1 LVFSVPLKKPE
12 SGKANTM
19 FRATVEHDG
28 ELVTLRIEGRLS
40 GPCLGELEN
49 CWRKAM
55 NGNGRGRAVVDL
67 TEVTFVSAE
76 GKQLLE
82 RLCRA
87 GAKLTGDGL
96 MTRALVQQITE
107 SAGMAEKQQ

>member
-1 LVFSVPLKKPE
+1 
-12 SGKANTM
+12 M

-40 GPCLGELEN
+40 GPCLAELET
-49 CWRKAM
+49 CWRQAM
-55 NGNGRGRAVVDL
+55 NGNGIGRVVVDL
-67 TEVTFVSAE
+67 KEVTFVSAE

-87 GAKLTGDGL
+87 GAQLTGDGL

-107 SAGMAEKQQ
+107 SAAAVRK

>member
-1 LVFSVPLKKPE
+1 
-12 SGKANTM
+12 M

-40 GPCLGELEN
+40 GPCLAELEN
-49 CWRKAM
+49 CWRQM
-55 NGNGRGRAVVDL
+55 VHGNGSHRIVVDL
-67 TEVTFVSAE
+67 TEVTFVSSQ

-87 GAKLTGDGL
+87 GARLTGDGL
-96 MTRALVQQITE
+96 MTRALVEQITE
-107 SAGMAEKQQ
+107 SAGPVGKQQ

>member
-1 LVFSVPLKKPE
+1 
-12 SGKANTM
+12 M

-40 GPCLGELEN
+40 GPCLPELEN
-49 CWRKAM
+49 CWRQMM
-55 NGNGRGRAVVDL
+55 NGNGSRRCVVDL
-67 TEVTFVSAE
+67 KEVTFISSQ

-87 GAKLTGDGL
+87 GAQLTGNGL
-96 MTRALVQQITE
+96 MTRAVVEQITE
-107 SAGMAEKQQ
+107 SAGVAGTTTERK

>member
-1 LVFSVPLKKPE
+1 
-12 SGKANTM
+12 M

-40 GPCLGELEN
+40 GPCLAELEN
-49 CWRKAM
+49 CWRQTM
-55 NGNGRGRAVVDL
+55 NGNGRGQVVVDL
-67 TEVTFVSAE
+67 KEVTFVSSQ

-96 MTRALVQQITE
+96 MTRALVEEITG
-107 SAGMAEKQQ
+107 SAGLAGKQQ

>member
-1 LVFSVPLKKPE
+1 
-12 SGKANTM
+12 M
-19 FRATVEHDG
+19 
-28 ELVTLRIEGRLS
+28 
-40 GPCLGELEN
+40 
-49 CWRKAM
+49 
-55 NGNGRGRAVVDL
+55 VVDL
-67 TEVTFVSAE
+67 KEVTFVSAE

-107 SAGMAEKQQ
+107 SAGMAGKQQ

>member
-1 LVFSVPLKKPE
+1 
-12 SGKANTM
+12 M

-40 GPCLGELEN
+40 GPCLAELEN
-49 CWRKAM
+49 CWRQTM
-55 NGNGRGRAVVDL
+55 NGNGKGRVVVDL
-67 TEVTFVSAE
+67 KEVTFVSAE

-107 SAGMAEKQQ
+107 SAGQAAKQQ

>member
-1 LVFSVPLKKPE
+1 
-12 SGKANTM
+12 M

-40 GPCLGELEN
+40 GPCLAELEN
-49 CWRKAM
+49 CWRQTM

-67 TEVTFVSAE
+67 KEVTFVSAE

-87 GAKLTGDGL
+87 GAQLTGDGL

-107 SAGMAEKQQ
+107 SAAAAKKQP

>member
-1 LVFSVPLKKPE
+1 
-12 SGKANTM
+12 M
-19 FRATVEHDG
+19 FRATVEHEG

-40 GPCLGELEN
+40 GPCLPELEN
-49 CWRKAM
+49 CWRQAM
-55 NGNGRGRAVVDL
+55 NGNGRGRVVVDL
-67 TEVTFVSAE
+67 KEVTFVSAE

-87 GAKLTGDGL
+87 GAQLTGDGL

-107 SAGMAEKQQ
+107 SAAAAKKQP